1 MAEFKLSRLR
11 VSWGGPWATS
21 TTYARD
27 TVVQFNGKMYLC
39 LAPHTSGTF
48 ITDLASA
55 YWSLQVDGKAFL
67 GAWASSTS
75 YVPGNLVEYGG
86 TVYVCT
92 VAHTSSTTLDL
103 SKFVTYVQT
112 NNWHP
117 AWTGG
122 TNYGV
127 GDTVKYGGIVY
138 TCNTEHTSIGATTT
152 STVSI
157 TSITNNAS
165 TLAITGA
172 TGNGTSV
179 TLSFT
184 GATPFI
190 TGQTIVVSNVVSV
203 SGNYNGTFVVSTT
216 GAGFVTFTSSTV
228 GNYTSGGTIS
238 YGSTIA
244 TINYASQTIIPF
256 LPGESV
262 TISGSTVSGYNG
274 TFVVQTCSS
283 TQTTILNTTA
293 PVASSGGTISGT
305 ASLGLEANQSY
316 WTILYSNIDY
326 KTTWTSGTRYK
337 INDVVKEGAELFIC
351 TAANQD
357 VAFTPGHWS
366 LYMPGS
372 ELAST
377 WVISNTYQQGDIVLY
392 GGYSYISNTSNN
404 IGNNPTT
411 DTTDWTIVTSGFTI
425 SGEWNISSTYI
436 VGSVV
441 TRNGYSF
448 SATANN
454 SGKDPASSIIPTT
467 YNSTGSSGTTLVVT
481 STVGLYPG
489 MFVTGTGFNYGQYI
503 SAVVNGTTLTLNAS
517 PNATVTNGQTLTFI
531 GVNGAFWTLLV
542 PGAMFKGPWN
552 SASSY
557 LIGDTVVFKNT
568 TYYCIQ
574 ENTNQEPDFDL
585 YNTYWVN
592 YILHFQKNATGTPG
606 DISYYN
612 SPNAPKYTALPIGT
626 TTYVLRV
633 NTNKPAWSFINSV
646 PNVYYVSASNG
657 QDLPTYGTTWDHPWK
672 TIQYACSTV
681 GAGLAYTAAGAQLEL
696 NREYM
701 VQEMYYWMLSQK
713 TNQTAPFTSAS
724 VFDQTKTLRDA
735 RYVVD
740 AIAYDI
746 ARGGNSQ
753 IVAATLMYFVYG
765 SNSAFYN
772 AAVDVEMP
780 LFIAA
785 LAQLGV
791 LINSVLSNS
800 LGLQTTYQT
809 QNGVTNPVTYSA
821 YNGYI
826 STPQI
831 VTTAS
836 TLLGI
841 LTTAL
846 SNQSTATV
854 PQPNSGLTAT
864 IFVKTGTYTETLP
877 ITIPENVALVG
888 DELRGVT
895 VQPAAVIDTVA
906 TATSSST
913 NLITAA
919 STNNMTD
926 GTLVQFIASVNS
938 VGVSTTL
945 GGLTSGKTYY
955 VVGPSVTSTQFG
967 ITNIV
972 SYYPAVASNNY
983 SVVLSSASNANF
995 NVTKLSSGSYNITIS
1010 TGGSN
1015 YSVNDQVKILGTSIG
1030 GISPQNDIII
1040 TATTVVS
1047 GTITAFTFNGSSLS
1061 TPGNTTV
1068 TNFAAAGSTFF
1079 VARSGA
1085 GFTLTLVSGGSNYTN
1100 GDSLKILGTS
1110 IGGTSPQNDII
1121 ITVVTTA
1128 AGAIS
1133 TFTST
1138 GSSLLALTTSTGSN
1152 LIYGGGA
1159 LQNMFYMRNGSGLR
1173 NMTLTGLLGTL
1184 TAFDPY
1190 LIARPTGGAYV
1201 SLDPGT
1207 GPNDTSAWIFRKSP
1221 YVQNVSTFGTGC
1233 IGYKVDGTL
1242 HAGGNKSI
1250 VSNDFTQILSDGIG
1264 IWCYGPGALT
1274 EAVSVFSYYNYAG
1287 YLAEAGGR
1295 IRATNG
1301 NSSYGTYG
1309 VVAEGYDVT
1318 ETPITGN
1325 VFNQSTQV
1333 QASVQSTLS
1342 GSATLV
1348 KLLFANAGSNYAQP
1362 TTNLLNYSNAF
1373 TTSPWANDSNITL
1386 LKNNTAPTGLTEA
1399 WVLTGTSA
1407 TAGTGYVYQ
1416 NITINPGSSTN
1427 YTLSLYVYQ
1436 GTAASIDI
1444 SGIFSG
1450 TSTVTSNVNYVFA
1463 TNTVTPSNS
1472 GGGVLP
1478 INYGSQKTLVSG
1490 WYRIWMTI
1498 NDTNGANNTLQWR
1511 LYAKGS
1517 AAGSSGNY
1525 SIVYGAQT
1533 EISASNYSPSFY
1545 LETQNNRYTAF
1556 AYYEI
1561 TGAGTGAVV
1570 VGDELRSTSIFNA
1583 RVTDPG
1589 TGSGGAGYLTA
1600 SNFAQTGTTGTLSLA
1615 LVDQSGVNGN
1625 TNSYIGMRAY
1635 ISAGTGAGQY
1645 GYISA
1650 YNSTT
1655 KVAQILQ
1662 ENFDTLTVT
1671 NTTSGTNI
1679 LQLPN
1684 GTDFS
1689 KVYVNMPVQF
1699 IPKYYTTVINST
1711 NLAQMTC
1718 TASVGGAT
1726 NTLTVT
1732 STAGLALNMPIY
1744 FIGTTFTSITTGY
1757 QYYVSNIIDSVTI
1770 QVSAQLGQSAVQLT
1784 TASGSTTVYYPA
1796 YNSYITSSSTTNMTV
1811 GLPILFTGTAA
1822 GTISTG
1828 TTYYISDIVD
1838 SSNFT
1843 ISASQVNLTSTSTSS
1858 SNNSVN
1864 VGATAT
1870 LIPLNPIIFTGVT
1883 FGNITAN
1890 TKYYISSIVDSAN
1903 IQLSTSLTYVNVTAT
1918 TSGSNIITC
1927 SNTTGFIAGN
1937 PIKFFGTT
1945 FGNLAVET
1953 TYYIFG
1959 SPISGTQFQITGTP
1973 TGVTAITLNT
1983 AVGAMTARTA
1993 TGTLALTTSSGSMGV
2008 LSTGVKS
2015 TLQIS
2020 YNDSLSGTFSTQLF
2034 GGVATGTTYYI
2045 KTFSSVSNQI
2055 TLVTTSNGGTSPT
2068 LTTNAGTMALAAVGW
2083 DHINPGTPI
2092 VALDTTS
2099 VYYIEPRTTFSDPAF
2114 TYSAMTSP
2122 QTATGT
2128 WVAIGYGLN
2137 YFIALPNTGTGAAGS
2152 ADSSTWT
2159 TLTMPVSA
2167 SWTGIAYGNGYWVA
2181 VASGTATA
2189 YVSKNNGT
2197 SWTSTTLTA
2206 STTWNSIAY
2215 GNGVF
2220 SAVANDGTTNYS
2232 RDFGNT
2238 WSAGSSVY
2246 TNSTK
2251 VVFGGGIF
2259 FISGKD
2265 SSGYNNTSTDGNT
2278 WTLNYKF
2285 STLGSIAVSSVAYGN
2300 GRFIAVSS
2308 AGGTPYYSFDT
2319 VTWYPAN
2326 TSVTASFITYGQGI
2340 FLATAT
2346 NGTAYTSDSGLAW
2359 TTRTIPNQTFTSVAF
2374 GYTNTNTGVFAAF
2387 YGTNGGYNISAG
2399 VRAKGRAG
2407 ITSGVMTGINLW
2419 EPGSGYTST
2428 PTVAF
2433 TDPNVL
2439 IQATVTPRTGNGTLG
2454 NPTFVNRGSGYS
2466 TTSTTIAITGNGY
2479 ADQYQTGYN
2488 VIMNNLSSLPITGS
2502 DLIISGNSTIYK
2514 VTGATAVYGT
2524 VAPSIQ
2530 AVVSINPPMTTLL
2543 SASNGTSV
2551 SIRTKY
2557 SQARLTNHD
2566 FLNIGYGNFINS
2578 NYPGIPTAGYSAVA
2592 NNQAVEA
2599 NFGRVFYTASDQD
2612 GNFKVGNL
2620 FGVQQATGVI
2630 TLSTSQFGLTGLSTL
2645 SLGGISVGG
2654 SSVTIL
2660 QFSTDPTFIA
2670 NSDNIISTQRAIKS
2684 YLNNRL
2690 SAGSSNTVTT
2700 TAQAGNLVFSGSVIA
2715 PNVAGT
2721 SNKVNVKVNF
2731 AGANA
2736 GVDGN
2741 MAALEFFARS
2751 FNHRSSIF

>member
-138 TCNTEHTSIGATTT
+138 TCNTEHTSVGTTTT
-152 STVSI
+152 SAVNI
-157 TSITNNAS
+157 TSITNNAQ
-165 TLAITGA
+165 TLAVTGV
-172 TGNGTSV
+172 TGGGLSV
-179 TLSFT
+179 TISFT
-184 GATPFI
+184 GVSPFSI
-190 TGQTIVVSNVVSV
+190 GQTIVVSGIISA
-203 SGNYNGTFVVSTT
+203 SGNYNGTFVVVST
-216 GAGFVTFTSSTV
+216 GPGYVAFASTAT

-238 YGSTIA
+238 YSPTIA
-244 TINYASQTIIPF
+244 TINYASQTIVPF
-256 LPGESV
+256 IPGESI
-262 TISGSTVSGYNG
+262 TIAGSSITGYNG
-274 TFVVQTCSS
+274 TFVVQTSSS
-283 TQTTILNTTA
+283 TQTTILNTTV
-293 PVASSGGTISGT
+293 PTASSGGTITGT

-316 WTILYSNIDY
+316 WTILYSGINY
-326 KTTWTSGTRYK
+326 LTTWTSNTRYK
-337 INDVVKEGAELFIC
+337 INDVVKEGAELFLCI
-351 TAANQD
+351 TPNQD
-357 VAFTPGHWS
+357 QTFTSSHWI
-366 LYMPGS
+366 LYLPGS
-372 ELAST
+372 ELAGT
-377 WVISNTYQQGDIVLY
+377 WSISATYQQGDIIIY
-392 GGYSYISNTSNN
+392 GGYSYISNLSNN
-404 IGNNPTT
+404 IGNNPST
-411 DTTDWTIVTSGFTI
+411 DSGTNWSLVTSGFSI
-425 SGEWNISSTYI
+425 GGEWSVTTNYI
-436 VGSVV
+436 VGSIV
-441 TRNGYSF
+441 TRNGRSF
-448 SATANN
+448 SASVN
-454 SGKDPASSIIPTT
+454 SIGQDPDGGNITTSYSSTT
-467 YNSTGSSGTTLVVT
+467 GTTLIVG
-481 STVGLYPG
+481 STAGIVPG
-489 MFVTGTGFNYGQYI
+489 MFVIGIGFSYGQYV
-503 SAVVNGTTLTLNAS
+503 SAVVNSTTITLSS
-517 PNATVTNGQTLTFI
+517 PANSTPSSILNFV
-531 GVNGAFWTLLV
+531 GVNSNWTLLV
-542 PGAMFKGPWN
+542 PGAMFKGVWN
-552 SASSY
+552 STTLY
-557 LIGDTVVFKNT
+557 LLGDTVVFRNI

-574 ENTNQEPDFDL
+574 ENSNQEPDLDI
-585 YNTYWVN
+585 NNQYWTN
-592 YILHFQKNATGTPG
+592 YIQHFQKNASSLVG
-606 DISYYN
+606 DLTYYSN
-612 SPNAPKYTALPIGT
+612 TNIPKYTALPIGSSM
-626 TTYVLRV
+626 YVLRS
-633 NTNKPAWSFINSV
+633 TNKAPAWSYINSV

-657 QDLPTYGTTWDHPWK
+657 QDLPNYGTTWDQPWK
-672 TIQYACSTV
+672 TIQYACGIV
-681 GAGLAYTAAGAQLEL
+681 GAGLAYTSAGNLL
-696 NREYM
+696 KTNREYL
-701 VQEMYYWMLSQK
+701 VQEMYYWMLTQK

-740 AIAYDI
+740 AVAYDI

-785 LAQLGV
+785 LTQLGTLITAV
-791 LINSVLSNS
+791 LQNPGTLA
-800 LGLQTTYQT
+800 TTYQT
-809 QNGVTNPVTYSA
+809 LNSVGNPSTYAYTNNYT
-821 YNGYI
+821 YI
-826 STPQI
+826 SAI
-831 VTTAS
+831 GTTAS
-836 TLLGI
+836 NLLSI
-841 LTTAL
+841 LITAL
-846 SNQSTATV
+846 TNQSTSIV

-895 VQPAAVIDTVA
+895 VQPAAVIDTIA
-906 TATSSST
+906 TATNSST

-919 STNNMTD
+919 STINMTD
-926 GTLVQFIASVNS
+926 GAPVQFIASVNS

-945 GGLTSGKTYY
+945 GGLTSGQTYY
-955 VVGPSVTSTQFG
+955 VVGSTVTSTQFG
-967 ITNIV
+967 ITSLTSTFNAIPGTNV
-972 SYYPAVASNNY
+972 TTT
-983 SVVLSSASNANF
+983 LGSASGTSW
-995 NVTKLSSGSYNITIS
+995 NVTKSSTAYTVTIS

-1015 YSVNDQVKILGTSIG
+1015 YSVGDTVKIFGTSIG
-1030 GISPQNDIII
+1030 GATPSNDIVI
-1040 TATTVVS
+1040 TVTSVVA
-1047 GTITAFTFNGSSLS
+1047 GTIVGFTFIGGIFLS
-1061 TPGNTTV
+1061 PTNVSV
-1068 TNFAAAGSTFF
+1068 TNSLA
-1079 VARSGA
+1079 SGA
-1085 GFTLTLVSGGSNYTN
+1085 GFAVSRNGAGFRLSLNSGGTNYTN
-1100 GDSLKILGTS
+1100 GDILKIPGNN
-1110 IGGTSPQNDII
+1110 IGGTTPQNDIT

-1128 AGAIS
+1128 GGAIA

-1190 LIARPTGGAYV
+1190 LIARPTGGAYT

-1233 IGYKVDGTL
+1233 VGLKIDGTL

-1450 TSTVTSNVNYVFA
+1450 TSTVTSNINYVFA

-2034 GGVATGTTYYI
+2034 GGVATGTTYYV
-2045 KTFSSVSNQI
+2045 KTFSSVSNQV

-2152 ADSSTWT
+2152 ADGSTWT

-2300 GRFIAVSS
+2300 GRFIAISS

-2319 VTWYPAN
+2319 VTWYPSN

-2428 PTVAF
+2428 PTVTF